1 MCRNGRISERSRREL
16 LAATTGVAAVGLG
29 GCLGSNGEQA
39 ADSRTPLSERTLRY
53 GGVMA
58 LSGGLGSVGEPIA
71 DAVELPGRQ
80 LEASDV
86 EAGVEWRIEDSETT
100 ARGGIDAMRTLVD
113 AGYPAVAGPLGSD
126 VTLQAVQQASIPAE
140 VVNCSPASTTP
151 TLSILNDRGFSFR
164 TAPDDSLQAVV
175 AAGLAADDHGASSA
189 ATLYIAGD
197 YGRQLSGA
205 FATSF
210 DGEIQRQ
217 VSFSDAYEEALATA
231 LADDPDLLFVI
242 GYPEDGV
249 EIFSHYYDGHAG
261 DETVFTTDGMMDPS
275 LPEQVGEPMSNVYGT
290 APSSN
295 GPGYDAFAERYE
307 AEYDR
312 SPGIFTANGYDA
324 AAVLL
329 LANAAA
335 GENDGGAIREQMRA
349 VVSDGGTEVTPDTLA
364 EGVRRAAAGDPVE
377 YRGASSEVVF
387 DENGDV
393 SGIDYEYFRYDVD
406 GISVIET
413 VSPEVEA

>member
-1 MCRNGRISERSRREL
+1 MYRNGRISERSRREL
-16 LAATTGVAAVGLG
+16 LAATTGVAAVGLA
-29 GCLGSNGEQA
+29 GCLGSDAEQT

-58 LSGGLGSVGEPIA
+58 LSGGLGSVGKPIA

-151 TLSILNDRGFSFR
+151 TLSILNDRGFSYR

-175 AAGLAADDHGASSA
+175 AAGLAADEHGASSA

-210 DGEIQRQ
+210 DGEVQRQ
-217 VSFSDAYEEALATA
+217 VSFSDAYEEPLATA

-249 EIFSHYYDGHAG
+249 EIFTHYYDGRAG

-307 AEYDR
+307 SEYGR

-349 VVSDGGTEVTPDTLA
+349 VASEGGTEVTPETLA

-393 SGIDYEYFRYDVD
+393 SGIDYEYFRYDAD

>member
-1 MCRNGRISERSRREL
+1 MCRNRPIQERNRREL
-16 LAATTGVAAVGLG
+16 LAAASGGAVLGLG
-29 GCLGSNGEQA
+29 GCLGSNAERTE
-39 ADSRTPLSERTLRY
+39 DRRTPLSERTLRY

-58 LSGGLGSVGEPIA
+58 LSGGLESVGTPIA
-71 DAVELPGRQ
+71 DAVELPGKQ
-80 LEASDV
+80 LDASAV
-86 EAGVEWRIEDSETT
+86 EADVQWRIEDSKTT

-113 AGYPAVAGPLGSD
+113 AGFPAVAGPLGSD

-175 AAGLAADDHGASSA
+175 AAGLAADEHGASSA
-189 ATLYIAGD
+189 ATLHIAGD

-217 VSFSDAYEEALATA
+217 VSFSDEYEEPLATA
-231 LADDPDLLFVI
+231 LSGDPDLLFVI

-249 EIFSHYYDGHAG
+249 EIFGHYYDGHAG
-261 DETVFTTDGMMDPS
+261 GETVFTTDGMMDPS
-275 LPEQVGEPMSNVYGT
+275 LPEQVGEPMGNVYGT

-307 AEYDR
+307 SEYG
-312 SPGIFTANGYDA
+312 SAPGIFTANGYDA

-335 GENDGGAIREQMRA
+335 GENDGGAIREQMRD
-349 VVSDGGTEVTPDTLA
+349 VVSEGGTEVTPDSLA

-393 SGIDYEYFRYDVD
+393 SGIDYEYFRYDAD
-406 GISVIET
+406 GISVIEE
-413 VSPEVEA
+413 VSPEAGA

>member
-1 MCRNGRISERSRREL
+1 
-16 LAATTGVAAVGLG
+16 
-29 GCLGSNGEQA
+29 
-39 ADSRTPLSERTLRY
+39 
-53 GGVMA
+53 MA
-58 LSGGLGSVGEPIA
+58 LSGGLESVGTPIA
-71 DAVELPGRQ
+71 DAVELPGKQ
-80 LEASDV
+80 LDASEIEADV
-86 EAGVEWRIEDSETT
+86 EWQIEDSETT

-113 AGYPAVAGPLGSD
+113 AGFPAVAGPLGSD

-175 AAGLAADDHGASSA
+175 AAGLAADEHGASSA
-189 ATLYIAGD
+189 ATLHIAGD

-217 VSFSDAYEEALATA
+217 VSFSEEYEEPLATA
-231 LADDPDLLFVI
+231 LSGEPDLLFVI

-249 EIFSHYYDGHAG
+249 EIFGHYYDGYAG

-275 LPEQVGEPMSNVYGT
+275 LPEQVGESMSNVYGT

-295 GPGYDAFAERYE
+295 GPGYEAFAERYE
-307 AEYDR
+307 SEYG
-312 SPGIFTANGYDA
+312 SAPSIFTANGYDA

-349 VVSDGGTEVTPDTLA
+349 VVSEGGAEVTPDTLA

-393 SGIDYEYFRYDVD
+393 TGIDYEYFRYDAD
-406 GISVIET
+406 GISVIEE
-413 VSPEVEA
+413 VSPEVGA